1 MLTISGWSRCFIQA
15 PGVCLGAQSKV
26 STKEKTMRT
35 RLKGFTLVEL
45 LVVIGIIAILMSIL
59 LPSLG
64 RARAAA
70 NSIKCANNLRSVG
83 QGMQIYINTNGG
95 WLPPAYGY
103 RDSGIN
109 PATGKWDADKGYGYV
124 HWSSFILG
132 TVSPEAFKCAAMPD
146 GGVPATNPKDADLAP
161 GQAPDVATA
170 PAAAKFNL
178 LLNDANYI
186 AANLASFKNS
196 NGTYADDQAPRMA
209 YSVNEALFCRPKYS
223 TAVVNLA
230 SDNILHATRQVNINE
245 VKNPSGTIMA
255 SEYAASWSLIS
266 GKGSG
271 ATGQVVKSHR
281 PLTPFRVNSSA
292 VGDVDKAPAAVA
304 DLTSYG
310 TKDTPYEIRRV
321 NAHDLWVMAGGQS
334 YDLLADIDNGSYDVT
349 GAKRSTRLD
358 LVGRNH
364 PGDGKTAREN
374 KSNFLYTDGHV
385 ETKSILETM
394 PSKAGEAGPWEW
406 GDKCY
411 TIPDTHMAKQS
422 TEVDASY

>member
-1 MLTISGWSRCFIQA
+1 
-15 PGVCLGAQSKV
+15 
-26 STKEKTMRT
+26 MRQCIK
-35 RLKGFTLVEL
+35 RVAGFTLVEL

-70 NSIKCANNLRSVG
+70 NSIKCANNLRSIG

-95 WLPPAYGY
+95 WLPPSYGY
-103 RDSGIN
+103 RDSGISTV
-109 PATGKWDADKGYGYV
+109 TGKWDADKGYGYT
-124 HWSSFILG
+124 HWSSFLLG

-161 GQAPDVATA
+161 GQVADVTVAPG
-170 PAAAKFNL
+170 AAKFNL
-178 LLNDANYI
+178 LLNEATYL
-186 AANLASFKNS
+186 AAELNNFKTKA
-196 NGTYADDQAPRMA
+196 GTYADDQAPRMA
-209 YSVNEALFCRPKYS
+209 YTVNEALFARPKYS
-223 TAVVNLA
+223 TVGALA
-230 SDNILHATRQVNINE
+230 TGDKILHATRQVNINE

-255 SEYAASWSLIS
+255 TEYAASWSLIS

-271 ATGQVVKSHR
+271 AAGQVVKSHR
-281 PLTPFRVNSSA
+281 PITPFRANTAACS
-292 VGDVDKAPAAVA
+292 DVDKTPAAVA
-304 DLTSYG
+304 DLSSYG
-310 TKDTPYEIRRV
+310 VVDTAYEIRRV
-321 NAHDLWVMAGGQS
+321 NAHDLWVMTGGQS
-334 YDLLADIDNGSYDVT
+334 YDLLADIDGSSYDVT
-349 GAKRSTRLD
+349 GAKRATRMD

-394 PSKAGEAGPWEW
+394 PSKAGEVGPWEW

-411 TIPDTHMAKQS
+411 SIPDTRLAKVS
-422 TEVDASY
+422 AEVDVTYP